1 MSVTKDYQSLVFRP
15 ETGRIMIMN
24 HAGEVSS
31 EAKDGVELRFNQQ
44 RPFDT
49 KFPSIDSSV
58 VIQRLPV
65 SAVLPD
71 WKINGMVTG
80 KPEEFRVALGFTSKE
95 TSPLVPTVAIWAS
108 VKSKKMT
115 NYELI
120 LGGPDLNVFFP
131 MSKFLGLDGKSQG
144 SMDTI
149 ISLTQPTASLRFI
162 KRNSVTE
169 WNLIQEV

>member
-1 MSVTKDYQSLVFRP
+1 MTKDYQSLVFRP

-80 KPEEFRVALGFTSKE
+80 KP
-95 TSPLVPTVAIWAS
+95 
-108 VKSKKMT
+108 
-115 NYELI
+115 
-120 LGGPDLNVFFP
+120 VFFP

-162 KRNSVTE
+162 KRNGVTE